1 MATQDQKPGLMNSVQ
16 KVKGRREGKTT
27 IFMEIEAVYDS
38 EVVVYRLYEDLRW
51 MFVELSKSVL
61 NGPYMGCILPPLPKI
76 PSPVFHQGSLLK
88 EHYLHGFCLA
98 TQVFLE
104 LIVQHPK
111 LSQESCVSRFF
122 SQEKLPN
129 LPAASVGSSIKEEA
143 SKMFGAI
150 QFRSTPDPNVTFVEY
165 QTSLPKY
172 YDAIRSCFFLYS
184 IKCKSSER
192 LIISAQQFAKEIS
205 QFANELFFKDSPNE
219 YNILGFL
226 EEYVEFSRANL
237 ESAFVEVDQNIYL
250 FFEYYTSYFAAAMNM
265 LQRRQKKLDTITQL
279 TRKSKDYTRTAE
291 LLDKAHDELDVITK
305 MGESDLMLLQHQK
318 TMSLYSL
325 LSKTKHYHI
334 KKSEEN
340 ISRLKNL
347 ISELEDIKL

>member
-1 MATQDQKPGLMNSVQ
+1 M
-16 KVKGRREGKTT
+16 
-27 IFMEIEAVYDS
+27 
-38 EVVVYRLYEDLRW
+38 
-51 MFVELSKSVL
+51 
-61 NGPYMGCILPPLPKI
+61 
-76 PSPVFHQGSLLK
+76 
-88 EHYLHGFCLA
+88 
-98 TQVFLE
+98 
-104 LIVQHPK
+104 
-111 LSQESCVSRFF
+111 
-122 SQEKLPN
+122 
-129 LPAASVGSSIKEEA
+129 
-143 SKMFGAI
+143 
-150 QFRSTPDPNVTFVEY
+150 
-165 QTSLPKY
+165 
-172 YDAIRSCFFLYS
+172 
-184 IKCKSSER
+184 
-192 LIISAQQFAKEIS
+192 
-205 QFANELFFKDSPNE
+205 
-219 YNILGFL
+219 
-226 EEYVEFSRANL
+226 EFSRANL